1 MEHNEIKL
9 NELQIYGGSDGL
21 NYVEMLV
28 PEGWSSTINVH
39 KDSYGG
45 QGRPY
50 QFTVTHN
57 SPDRTA
63 ALYFYSPL
71 EYTDDHLRSFND
83 YETDDYGYLLRHFK
97 DMQSVLDESV
107 MRRFSKYDMHFIK
120 HIPYTNN
127 AKNAET
133 RKQKALDRLNKNGDT
148 FSNHYYYGGIN
159 IYGYTNNGH
168 KRIRMCSCIIEAL
181 DYCRWNYLPN
191 NIDFSF
197 IGVDPTMIYPN
208 CRYDQQN
215 RCYIY
220 TTLYQTDW
228 SYRQHIE
235 MDVLEKD
242 YEYAYS
248 NIFLP
253 VTNKGVTICQDIWDD
268 YRREAEILS
277 KKRAAIREDKKRAAE
292 IKREADR
299 KSRESRKEL
308 YDSIRRTQQETRDI
322 INSSYE
328 NRKRSHDRVMEQ
340 WTDTIR
346 GNTRFVDRDGN
357 EHVIHTYNDYAFKKG
372 DDYITSDSPLDHFS
386 DWEELKKKKY

>member
-28 PEGWSSTINVH
+28 PEGWTSTINVH

-71 EYTDDHLRSFND
+71 EYTDDHLRSFRD

-197 IGVDPTMIYPN
+197 IGVDPTMVYPN

-277 KKRAAIREDKKRAAE
+277 KKERRSGKTRSERPRSKEKRTARAGNPAKNFMIRSAGRSRRPATSSTVPMRTANAVMTESWNSGQIRSEAIPASSTVTAMNTSSTPTMTMPSKRAMT
-292 IKREADR
+292 ISHPTVR
-299 KSRESRKEL
+299 
-308 YDSIRRTQQETRDI
+308 SII
-322 INSSYE
+322 
-328 NRKRSHDRVMEQ
+328 
-340 WTDTIR
+340 
-346 GNTRFVDRDGN
+346 
-357 EHVIHTYNDYAFKKG
+357 
-372 DDYITSDSPLDHFS
+372 SPTG
-386 DWEELKKKKY
+386 KN